1 MDAPLSRLTG
11 STNAA
16 AFWAVCRYDAVG
28 NLTNIVYSGNH
39 AMRLAYDNSG
49 QLVSVYVTDVWESDF
64 VYDGKMRLRERFESV
79 WAGGTRVTN
88 AVTLYVYD
96 GNVVVQ
102 ERNGGNLPAVTYTR
116 GLDLSGTFQ
125 GAGLPGQSA
134 AAAGGIGGLLARTD
148 NSVLATQ
155 PSAAHAYYHA
165 DGNGNITCL
174 INSQQS
180 VVARYLYD
188 PFGNTLS
195 QSGPSAA
202 ANLYR
207 FSSKEFHVNSG
218 LVYYLYRFYDP
229 NLQRWINRDP
239 LGDVAAVNSIY
250 RALEWIEPP
259 GRIGSLGV
267 VQPFERWIGPNPYR
281 YVAGDPI
288 SVVDP
293 LGLWTLGIGLSLN
306 IQFGPISLNWN
317 GGIVCDNK
325 GHCGIYHTVG
335 GGPGLGAKASGGLSF
350 SASNAKTI
358 CDLGGPFSNL
368 NLGGG
373 AGLDAEANGWTGSSP
388 NGRVVGGGFTLGGG
402 LGAGGSA
409 AGTYTWISSIGTW

>member
-39 AMRLAYDNSG
+39 AMRLAYDDEN
-49 QLVSVYVTDVWESDF
+49 QLVSVYVTNVWESDF

-88 AVTLYVYD
+88 AVTFYVYD
-96 GNVVVQ
+96 GNLAVQ
-102 ERNGGNLPAVTYTR
+102 ERNGGNLPVVTYTR
-116 GLDLSGTFQ
+116 GRDLSGTFQ
-125 GAGLPGQSA
+125 GAGGV
-134 AAAGGIGGLLARTD
+134 GGLLARTD

-195 QSGPSAA
+195 QSGPLGA

-229 NLQRWINRDP
+229 NLQRWPNRDP
-239 LGDVAAVNSIY
+239 IEEWDGIDLYEFANNRPTSIVD
-250 RALEWIEPP
+250 RNGRDWWPP
-259 GRIGSLGV
+259 SK
-267 VQPFERWIGPNPYR
+267 W
-281 YVAGDPI
+281 PI
-288 SVVDP
+288 SKPKPPKPPKRPKAKCQPAFDQNDV
-293 LGLWTLGIGLSLN
+293 LN
-306 IQFGPISLNWN
+306 CYGK
-317 GGIVCDNK
+317 CDDF
-325 GHCGIYHTVG
+325 C
-335 GGPGLGAKASGGLSF
+335 GGPGIPSPSECLKNCYSRCNLDPFKPPSPLPPPPELPPTGPPEGFWDSLHEICKA
-350 SASNAKTI
+350 ARE
-358 CDLGGPFSNL
+358 CW
-368 NLGGG
+368 
-373 AGLDAEANGWTGSSP
+373 EATHEKPGD
-388 NGRVVGGGFTLGGG
+388 
-402 LGAGGSA
+402 
-409 AGTYTWISSIGTW
+409 